1 MTSRYVLLVASGN
14 LRREI
19 AVGTDPLILGRGPT
33 ASIRLPDDYCSRE
46 HAKFLERED
55 GDLYVEDVGSRNGI
69 FVNGERVLLDQKLL
83 DGDKVRIGR
92 TDISVQRTA
101 GVPAPVRPPDTDLS
115 DTVTKDLG
123 PEGIQFV
130 DPAMELGFKLT
141 RLVAVSGMGLLF
153 EATDAKSDMRV
164 AFKILRPDR
173 ATEANVARVL
183 EEAKSLASI
192 HHPNIVR
199 IMSTGRMK
207 NGESFLV
214 MSFVDGPT
222 ATQLGKSGRLWIPEA
237 LAIASET
244 CAGLHEV
251 HRRGMVHRD
260 VKPSNL
266 MVDEKTHTTV
276 LIDFGLALTEAGG
289 LASAPAGTIIF
300 CAPEQVQPQSASDT
314 MRPAVDI
321 YGLGPAPLGGFLMIS
336 AGAMALIVRVGGGLS
351 DRWAS
356 RGPVL
361 VGLLTQAGVLAVLS
375 SLPPTTSV
383 WLVALILA
391 VNGLSVGIMLAPF
404 HRVVMRDISP
414 EQAGGAAGLYSMFRF
429 LGVAISLALC
439 GVLLQQNIDAGLPT
453 IEAYQHVFRVFIVF
467 PLLGVLVG
475 VTLRE
480 KNG

>member
-1 MTSRYVLLVASGN
+1 M
-14 LRREI
+14 
-19 AVGTDPLILGRGPT
+19 GTDPLILGRGPT
-33 ASIRLPDDYCSRE
+33 ATIRLPDDYCSRE

-69 FVNGERVLLDQKLL
+69 FVNGERVLLDQKLS
-83 DGDKVRIGR
+83 DGDQVRIGR
-92 TDISVQRTA
+92 TDIQIQRTA
-101 GVPAPVRPPDTDLS
+101 GVPAPVLPPDTDLS

-153 EATDAKSDMRV
+153 EATDSTSDTRV

-199 IMSTGRMK
+199 ILSTGRMK

-266 MVDEKTHTTV
+266 MVEEETHRTV

-321 YGLGPAPLGGFLMIS
+321 YGLGGTLYFML
-336 AGAMALIVRVGGGLS
+336 AGAHPF
-351 DRWAS
+351 
-356 RGPVL
+356 RGSTTL
-361 VGLLTQAGVLAVLS
+361 EIQQKKLAG
-375 SLPPTTSV
+375 
-383 WLVALILA
+383 
-391 VNGLSVGIMLAPF
+391 
-404 HRVVMRDISP
+404 
-414 EQAGGAAGLYSMFRF
+414 Q
-429 LGVAISLALC
+429 
-439 GVLLQQNIDAGLPT
+439 LPT
-453 IEAYQHVFRVFIVF
+453 VNTRLKHKAIPELDEIIHHCLQPKPDDRPASMLEVKRRIDKMRIRYPRATFSDGSRRAAPSPVIKR
-467 PLLGVLVG
+467 
-475 VTLRE
+475 R
-480 KNG
+480 KR